1 MPLTDTIRRKS
12 QFETGPISL
21 RRWLSRWLAALALV
35 GLGMVCG
42 VIYLATSMSFVE
54 RQNSTLEQYRQVVQ
68 RLIEEV
74 STQGDV
80 QVLRH
85 KLDDFFF
92 GRFDL
97 RLDLT
102 LNGERMVFPG
112 NAPVEA
118 PTLQRS
124 TVFDMPARWRD
135 GKAMRVTL
143 MLDTRTDA
151 EMLTGLAWTLLA
163 SSLGGALLVSFCGTW
178 LVRRAL
184 DPVNELA
191 AQAAQLTP
199 ERLSARLDGQT
210 QAEELQPLVLQ
221 FNAVLERLERAYI
234 QLEAFNADVAHELR
248 TPLATL
254 IGQTEL
260 ALTGTRT
267 NDELLECLGSNLEEL
282 QRLTGLINDMLFLA
296 QVDRGVSARTEPI
309 ESVAG
314 MVAEVLEYHEAVL
327 AENGL
332 HPAVHGDART
342 HADRRL
348 LRRAMSNLLSNAAR
362 YGLAG
367 TRVEVRISAHRG
379 AVRISVENEGETI
392 PGDEIDRIFDRF
404 YRHDVSREHAQ
415 ENNFGLGLSI
425 VAAIARMH
433 GGTVF
438 ALSASGKTSV
448 GFSLGTPRSDRE
460 RLPP

>member
-1 MPLTDTIRRKS
+1 M
-12 QFETGPISL
+12 SL

-35 GLGMVCG
+35 GLGAVCG
-42 VIYLATSMSFVE
+42 MVYLATSMSFTE
-54 RQNSTLEQYRQVVQ
+54 RQISTLDQYRQVVQ
-68 RLIEEV
+68 HLIEEV
-74 STQGDV
+74 STQGDI

-97 RLDLT
+97 RLELT
-102 LNGERMVFPG
+102 LNGERMVFPED
-112 NAPVEA
+112 APAEVQGPE
-118 PTLQRS
+118 RS
-124 TVFDMPARWRD
+124 TVFDMPARWHD
-135 GKAMRVTL
+135 GKTMRATL
-143 MLDTRTDA
+143 TLDTRADA
-151 EMLTGLAWTLLA
+151 QMLAGLAWTLLA
-163 SSLGGALLVSFCGTW
+163 SALGGALLVSYCGTW

-184 DPVNELA
+184 DPVDGLA
-191 AQAAQLTP
+191 AQAAQLAP
-199 ERLSARLDGQT
+199 DRLSARLDGQT
-210 QAEELQPLVLQ
+210 QAEELQPLVRQ

-260 ALTGTRT
+260 ALTGTRSK
-267 NDELLECLGSNLEEL
+267 DELLDCLGSNLEEL
-282 QRLTGLINDMLFLA
+282 QRLSGLINDMLFLA

-314 MVAEVLEYHEAVL
+314 LVAEVLEYHDAVL
-327 AENGL
+327 AENDL
-332 HPAVHGDART
+332 QSVVHGDART
-342 HADRRL
+342 CADRRL
-348 LRRAMSNLLSNAAR
+348 LRRALSNLLSNAAR

-367 TRVEVRISAHRG
+367 TRVEVRISTHRG
-379 AVRISVENEGETI
+379 AVRIAVENEGDTI
-392 PGDEIDRIFDRF
+392 PDDEIDRIFDRF

-415 ENNFGLGLSI
+415 ENNFGLGLAI

-438 ALSASGKTSV
+438 AQSGSGRTAI
-448 GFSLGTPRSDRE
+448 GFSLAPPGPDQAHTP
-460 RLPP
+460 P